1 MDASLLR
8 VAVTQAEP
16 EWLNLEAA
24 VVKTVSLVAEAAA
37 GGARLV
43 AFPEVWITGYPGW
56 IW

>member
-1 MDASLLR
+1 MAAPSIR

-16 EWLNLEAA
+16 EWLDLPGT
-24 VVKTVSLVAEAAA
+24 VKKTVDLIAEAAA

>member
-1 MDASLLR
+1 MSAPTLR

-16 EWLNLEAA
+16 EWLDLQGT
-24 VVKTVSLVAEAAA
+24 VKKTLDLIAEAA
-37 GGARLV
+37 GGSAKLI